1 MENKIKIKGARAH
14 NLKNINLE
22 VPKNELV
29 VFCGVSGSGKSSLA
43 FDTLFAEGQ
52 RRYVQSLSSY
62 ARQFL
67 GMASKPDVDQ
77 IEGLSPAIAIDQKG
91 LSHNPR
97 STVGTATEIYDYLRL
112 LYAKVGHPIC
122 PKCGQE
128 IKHQTPEEV
137 AEQIYDRVVET
148 VATEGKARF
157 LILSPVVRDKRG
169 EFSKLMDNLS
179 RKGFEQVRIDG
190 HFYSLDEDI
199 YLIRTNRHNIQVV
212 IDKISLTKKPDKKEF
227 LKKITDAIELSFDL
241 SQGWAVL
248 AKVKDASFSFPE
260 KPEETED
267 KLFSQQFA
275 CPDCQISLPPLKP
288 RLFSFNSPLG
298 ACPACR
304 GIGARLKADRS
315 QVSARKAKN
324 IEYRYMHTESQS
336 LRKRLEKYMIKE
348 ACPDCQGSRLN
359 ENALSV
365 LVDGKNVA
373 QVSSLP
379 LKELSTWL
387 TALKNGNNNWQEQK
401 IAKIIVQELEN
412 RVEFLL
418 AVGVGYLTLDREATT
433 LSAGEAQRIRLASQL
448 GTGLT
453 GVLYIL
459 DEPTIGLHPQ
469 DTDRLVKTLKKL
481 RDLGNTVIVVEHDSL
496 VLNQADHLVE
506 FGPLAGQKGG
516 KVVNSQSPEKL
527 KDNSDSLTG
536 KYLSGKKKVNIIG
549 DRKEVDQDDKKISLM
564 GCNQYNL
571 KDITVQFPL
580 KSFSVVAGVSGSGK
594 STLVTE
600 TLYPALKEE
609 IYGRSLEKPGE
620 YRSIKNA
627 DYLDRVLVVDQ
638 SPIGKTSRS
647 NPATYVGVFNHI
659 RKLFASTKE
668 AKRRGF
674 SKSHFSFNVDKGRC
688 PNCDGKGYIDVK
700 MEFLADV
707 QVKCEECNGDRY
719 KNKVLEIDYKGKN
732 IADVLSM
739 TIEEAEDFFSKH
751 PKINSKLRLLR
762 EIGLGYLQVGQV
774 STTLS
779 GGEAQRL
786 KLARELVKH
795 KRKDTIYLLDEPTTG
810 LHAHDLE
817 KLLNLLRKLVDRGNT
832 IVVIEH
838 HPEVIKQADWVVEL
852 GPEGGQNGGHLLFQG
867 KPEQMKQSDKSV
879 TARYL

>member
-1 MENKIKIKGARAH
+1 M
-14 NLKNINLE
+14 
-22 VPKNELV
+22 
-29 VFCGVSGSGKSSLA
+29 
-43 FDTLFAEGQ
+43 
-52 RRYVQSLSSY
+52 
-62 ARQFL
+62 
-67 GMASKPDVDQ
+67 
-77 IEGLSPAIAIDQKG
+77 
-91 LSHNPR
+91 
-97 STVGTATEIYDYLRL
+97 
-112 LYAKVGHPIC
+112 
-122 PKCGQE
+122 
-128 IKHQTPEEV
+128 
-137 AEQIYDRVVET
+137 
-148 VATEGKARF
+148 
-157 LILSPVVRDKRG
+157 
-169 EFSKLMDNLS
+169 
-179 RKGFEQVRIDG
+179 
-190 HFYSLDEDI
+190 
-199 YLIRTNRHNIQVV
+199 
-212 IDKISLTKKPDKKEF
+212 
-227 LKKITDAIELSFDL
+227 
-241 SQGWAVL
+241 
-248 AKVKDASFSFPE
+248 
-260 KPEETED
+260 
-267 KLFSQQFA
+267 
-275 CPDCQISLPPLKP
+275 
-288 RLFSFNSPLG
+288 G

-315 QVSARKAKN
+315 QVSDRKAKR

-348 ACPDCQGSRLN
+348 DCSDCQGTRLN
-359 ENALSV
+359 KNALSV
-365 LVDGKNVA
+365 LVDGKNIA
-373 QVSSLP
+373 QVSGLP
-379 LKELSTWL
+379 LKELFDWL
-387 TALKNGNNNWQEQK
+387 NKLKEKNNNWQEQK

-469 DTDRLVKTLKKL
+469 DTDRLVATLKKL
-481 RDLGNTVIVVEHDSL
+481 RDLGNTVIVVEHDHL
-496 VLNQADHLVE
+496 VLNQADHLIE

-516 KVVNSQSPEKL
+516 EVVNSQSPKKL
-527 KDNSDSLTG
+527 KENKDSLTG
-536 KYLSGKKKVNIIG
+536 KYLSGRKKVNLIG
-549 DRKEVDQDDKKISLM
+549 EKNDIDKNTQKITLA
-564 GCNQYNL
+564 GCSQYNL
-571 KDITVQFPL
+571 KNISVEFPL

-594 STLVTE
+594 STLITE
-600 TLYPALKEE
+600 TLYPALKEK

-620 YRSIKNA
+620 YKGVKGA
-627 DYLDRVLVVDQ
+627 KDLDRVLSVDQ

-647 NPATYVGVFNHI
+647 NPATYVGVFKHI
-659 RKLFASTKE
+659 RNLFARTKE

-688 PNCDGKGYIDVK
+688 SNCGGKGYIDVK

-707 QVKCEECNGDRY
+707 QVKCEDCNGNRY
-719 KNKVLEIDYKGKN
+719 KEKVLDIDYKGKN
-732 IADVLSM
+732 IADVLNM

-762 EIGLGYLQVGQV
+762 EIGLGYLEVGQV

-832 IVVIEH
+832 IIVIEH

-852 GPEGGQNGGHLLFQG
+852 GPEGGQNGGKLLFQG
-867 KPEQMKQSDKSV
+867 PPQEMKKSEKSV
-879 TARYL
+879 TAKYL